1 MNNFLHNFLLLSSW
15 QTWLSL
21 AMLGIIFYAIYKM
34 KKAGVNFSMRMLFS
48 LLIGLVLGFLI
59 QYFCHYPTKE
69 EIKSI
74 SWLVEFQTW
83 LAFINSAFIGLIKM
97 LVIPLI
103 SISIIKVIMDIGKD
117 IKISSLLSYSIFWLL
132 LSTAIAASIGVFL
145 GWYFEVGAF
154 FNSSI
159 QGREI
164 REVANI
170 TQIFLGLIPSNIIDS
185 MSKDNII
192 AVVIFAFFIGFGARA
207 LHKQENLQESHQIFS
222 KMINALYQIIMNIAD
237 FIMSLMPYA
246 VVCMIA
252 NVLISNGFSAIKT
265 AGLFIG
271 LIYLCMLIMF
281 LVHFLML
288 LSVGLNPITY
298 AKKAFPVWLFAFSS
312 RSSVGT
318 LPLNI
323 TTLQNKF
330 GVSSSVA
337 NFVPS
342 IGTTM
347 GLNGCAGYF
356 PALAAVFIAY
366 SIGAPIDFNF
376 IVMVVLIAILG
387 SIGIA
392 GVPGSATMAAS
403 IMLTGIGFGEYFGL
417 LTLILAIDPIID
429 MARTA
434 SNVSGAMSAALCTDK
449 NLKLLNK
456 EIYNS

>member
-1 MNNFLHNFLLLSSW
+1 MNNFLQNFLSLSSW

-21 AMLGIIFYAIYKM
+21 LVLSIIFCVIYKM
-34 KKAGVNFSMRMLFS
+34 KKANINFSMRMLFS
-48 LLIGLVLGFLI
+48 LVIGLILGFSL
-59 QYFCHYPTKE
+59 QYLNNYPQKE
-69 EIKSI
+69 ELQNII
-74 SWLVEFQTW
+74 WLKEFQTW
-83 LAFINSAFIGLIKM
+83 LSFVNLAFIGLIKM

-103 SISIIKVIMDIGKD
+103 SISIIKVIIDIGKD
-117 IKISSLLSYSIFWLL
+117 IKISSLLSYSVFWLL

-145 GWYFEVGAF
+145 GWYFELGAF
-154 FNSSI
+154 FNSSM
-159 QGREI
+159 QGKEI
-164 REVANI
+164 REVASLS
-170 TQIFLGLIPSNIIDS
+170 QILLGLIPSNIINS

-192 AVVIFAFFIGFGARA
+192 AVVIFAFFVGFSART
-207 LHKQENLQESHQIFS
+207 LYKQEGKEQHQTFSNLVNS
-222 KMINALYQIIMNIAD
+222 LYKIIMNMAD

-271 LIYLCMLIMF
+271 LIYLCMVIMF

-288 LSVGLNPITY
+288 LSVGLNPLIY
-298 AKKAFPVWLFAFSS
+298 AKKAFSVWLFAFSS

-323 TTLQNKF
+323 ATLQNKL

-376 IVMVVLIAILG
+376 VVMVILIAILG

-434 SNVSGAMSAALCTDK
+434 SNVSGAMSAAICTDK
-449 NLKLLNK
+449 NLKLLDEK
-456 EIYNS
+456 VYES